1 MTAPEIL
8 SMVKDVVLACAGAIT
23 ATVAILGLKN
33 WSRELRGKAEFDV
46 ARALIRSTYRLRDEI
61 QSSRSPFVS
70 GHEFPEDYGSPG
82 PKTSQQEAE
91 AWAHVYNNRWRPVRE
106 ALLDF
111 ESHVLE
117 AEALWGREVREK
129 ADDLR
134 QCARNL
140 QVAMEAVI
148 DDKVH
153 HGENFSSDKQF
164 GKEMRSTVSASRH
177 DKNNTLTQKIG
188 DAITAIEAIARPH
201 LKRS

>member
-8 SMVKDVVLACAGAIT
+8 SMVKDVVLACAGATT
-23 ATVAILGLKN
+23 ATVAIFGLKN
-33 WSRELRGKAEFDV
+33 WSRELRGRAEFDT
-46 ARALIRSTYRLRDEI
+46 ARSLIRSMYRLRDEI

-82 PKTSQQEAE
+82 ARTSEQEAQ
-91 AWAHVYNNRWRPVRE
+91 AWARVYSNRWNPVRD
-106 ALLDF
+106 ALVDF

-117 AEALWGREVREK
+117 AEALWGREVRER

-148 DDKVH
+148 DDKVQG
-153 HGENFSSDKQF
+153 GENFRSDKQF

-177 DKNNTLTQKIG
+177 DKDNALTQKIS
-188 DAITAIEAIARPH
+188 DAITSIEAIARPH